1 MRCTDADGQLV
12 PPAGF
17 VISVKR
23 ITIREHD
30 RNANPAI
37 ASVTWNGAPWPEEE
51 TREVAPCT
59 NDPVQFTDCTGGD
72 QPSIAVTPA
81 ADAQEV
87 GTDEFGTTFSEQL
100 IVQNYGTE
108 GAFEFDVRRGASPGG
123 KWVARHGAS
132 GTDQTLWF
140 VLHDDRGGVSWATR
154 TVHVR

>member
-1 MRCTDADGQLV
+1 MGRHGPRRRSAKWLHAPT
-12 PPAGF
+12 
-17 VISVKR
+17 
-23 ITIREHD
+23 
-30 RNANPAI
+30 NPC
-37 ASVTWNGAPWPEEE
+37 
-51 TREVAPCT
+51 R
-59 NDPVQFTDCTGGD
+59 FTDCTGGD

-81 ADAQEV
+81 ADAQEM